1 VKRLAGLAGYLGA
14 GELRSDATA
23 ADLASLAFDRDD
35 VAALKTCREGD
46 CVVQLPAESI
56 AWLRSSVDWSRPD
69 VTETI
74 NARAR
79 SGVLEL
85 LRAYQNGGNRALGE
99 YRDKQRPAN
108 IAAEFEA
115 MLLRASVLPDVLPQ
129 LRRYLLEYPVA
140 TLPNADSYFY
150 WEKVDFGLKPTT
162 RVNHGVIYRG
172 RIDGRPFAT
181 VAIKQL
187 YAAHY
192 FHTALDVSVCVDDL
206 PGSGRQGF
214 YLITLKGSQQEGLTG
229 IRGSML
235 RKIVVDKTRKSLE
248 AAFLSIKRAV
258 ETG

>member
-1 VKRLAGLAGYLGA
+1 VKRLAGLPGYLGA

-85 LRAYQNGGNRALGE
+85 LRAYQNGG
-99 YRDKQRPAN
+99 N